1 MANPAYIN
9 AAGVLSTTESWVA
22 LASELRGSN
31 VTTITFSNPSDGS
44 SLDWSQF
51 IDMVIVV
58 YARSSYTSSTTPRDC
73 RLNLNNDTSANYSYQ
88 WLYATG
94 SSAAAAA
101 TTGASYINC
110 GWIPTSTAAANIFGA
125 AVTTL
130 HDVNSGKYKS
140 GVAQICSDQA
150 GTTNYMM
157 INAVT
162 WRSQAALTEMDF
174 TLSGGDFV
182 TGSRID
188 LFGVLPSMLNTGTV
202 A

>member
-1 MANPAYIN
+1 MADPAYID
-9 AAGVLSTTESWVA
+9 ADGVLTDGEAWVA
-22 LASELRGSN
+22 LASELRGSAA
-31 VTTITFSNPSDGS
+31 TTITFTNPSDGS

-51 IDMVIVV
+51 MDLVIVV
-58 YARSSYTSSTTPRDC
+58 YARSSHTGSTTPRDC
-73 RLNLNNDTSANYSYQ
+73 KLTLNNDTSSNYSYQ

-94 SSAAAAA
+94 SAAAAAA
-101 TTGASYINC
+101 TAGAAYINC
-110 GWIPTSTAAANIFGA
+110 GWIPTADAAANIFGS

-140 GVAQICSDQA
+140 GVAQIACDQD
-150 GTTNYMM
+150 GTNNYLMF
-157 INAVT
+157 NSVT

-188 LFGVLPSMLNTGTV
+188 LFGVLPRMV

>member
-1 MANPAYIN
+1 MADPSYIVD
-9 AAGVLSTTESWVA
+9 GVLTDGEAWVA
-22 LASELRGSN
+22 LASELRGSA
-31 VTTITFSNPSDGS
+31 VTTITFTNPSDGS

-51 IDMVIVV
+51 MDLVIVV
-58 YARSSYTSSTTPRDC
+58 YARSSYTSSTVPRDC
-73 RLNLNNDTSANYSYQ
+73 KLTLNNDTSANYGYQ
-88 WLYATG
+88 WLYGTG
-94 SSAAAAA
+94 SAAAAAA

-140 GVAQICSDQA
+140 GVAQIACDQA

-174 TLSGGDFV
+174 DLSGGDFE

-188 LFGVLPSMLNTGTV
+188 LFGVLPRMV